1 MVHTKFLFSNNVGN
15 GATETHVFNFPKLM
29 SSINRKAYH
38 NVDTKGNAQKYM
50 IGMKLYGTSCEALT
64 LVAPDT
70 YYVRRAVKAW
80 HDARMKMYRRAGI
93 SMKSLRYARNLRPY
107 LNVNHENGTTVEIDT
122 ENDAALGI
130 TPPWVGDEWT
140 YSRAAVSVPANVT
153 STAWDIH
160 SADLVDTYSFTLLDA
175 SVTED
180 ATADDPDESTTVSDQ
195 DSYVSV
201 GMIDEWLDSFK
212 RKDVATGANTII
224 DADNAL
230 LQLISQQGSDKE
242 EVLELAEDAQTEG
255 RPWDSTTS
263 DGTAIYTSGVQ
274 GSFCVSTTGESS
286 YAVVTAPCGLLQLTL
301 GNNHS
306 SDEVLHIEFEVLDIS
321 DM

>member
-1 MVHTKFLFSNNVGN
+1 MTHTKFLFMNNVGN
-15 GATETHVFNFPKLM
+15 GAVETHVFNFPKLM

-38 NVDTKGNAQKYM
+38 NVDTKGNAQNYM
-50 IGMKLYGTSCEALT
+50 IGMKLYGVNATALT
-64 LVAPDT
+64 LVAPNT

-107 LNVNHENGTTVEIDT
+107 LNVNHENGSTVEIDT
-122 ENDAALGI
+122 ENSTALGI
-130 TPPWVGDEWT
+130 SPSWIGDEWT
-140 YSRAAVSVPANVT
+140 YSRAAVATPGEADSSQSVQ
-153 STAWDIH
+153 H
-160 SADLVDTYSFTLLDA
+160 RDLVDTYSFTLLDA

-180 ATADDPDESTTVSDQ
+180 ATADDPDESSTSSDQ

-212 RKDVATGANTII
+212 RKALATGANTII

-230 LQLISQQGSDKE
+230 LQLVSQQGSDKE
-242 EVLELAEDAQTEG
+242 EVLELAEDAQKEG

-263 DGTAIYTSGVQ
+263 DGVAQYTSGVQ
-274 GSFCVSTTGESS
+274 GSWCRSTTGESS
-286 YAVVTAPCGLLQLTL
+286 YAVVTAPCGLLQLSIENSHT
-301 GNNHS
+301 S
-306 SDEVLHIEFEVLDIS
+306 SDDIRVEFEVLDIS